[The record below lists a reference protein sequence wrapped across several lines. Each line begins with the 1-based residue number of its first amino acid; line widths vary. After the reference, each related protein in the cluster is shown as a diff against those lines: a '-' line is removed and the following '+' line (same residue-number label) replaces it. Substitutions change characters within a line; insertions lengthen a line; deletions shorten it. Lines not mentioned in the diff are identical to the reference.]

1 MAGYSFGRRQ
11 LLRSLAA
18 APVAAAGLHLAG
30 GGATARRVHAQ
41 TSGAGVTAEQALQ
54 VLLAGNRD
62 FMAGNLDSLNNI
74 VARRR
79 EVATS
84 QSPMAVIV
92 SCSDSRVPPEMVFD
106 QTLGEV
112 FVVRTAGQVIDEAAR
127 SSIVYAVDFLKAPLV
142 LVVGHSRCGAV
153 EAAVAAIQGGNIP
166 GYAFR
171 LAEAIGPAV
180 RRVQGQPGDLLVN
193 VIRANV
199 RLGVEQIQTAEPLLA
214 EDVRQGRLTVV
225 GAYYDFQ
232 TGQVTML
239 S

>member
-30 GGATARRVHAQ
+30 GDAPARRVHAQ
-41 TSGAGVTAEQALQ
+41 TSGGGVTAEQALQ
-54 VLLAGNRD
+54 QLLAGNRN
-62 FMAGNLDSLNNI
+62 FAAGNLTSLGQI
-74 VARRR
+74 VARRG
-79 EVATS
+79 ELAAS
-84 QSPMAVIV
+84 QSPIAAIV
-92 SCSDSRVPPEMVFD
+92 SCSDSRVPPELIFD
-106 QTLGEV
+106 QTLGEL
-112 FVVRTAGQVIDEAAR
+112 FVVRTAGQVVDEAAR
-127 SSIVYAVDFLKAPLV
+127 SSIVYAVDYLKAPLV

-153 EAAVAAIQGGNIP
+153 DASIAAIQGGAIP

-180 RRVQGQPGDLLVN
+180 RRVQGQPGDLLEN
-193 VIRANV
+193 AIRANV

-225 GAYYDFQ
+225 GAEYNFQ
-232 TGQVTML
+232 TGLVTIL